1 MKAVEPRIELRCLG
15 VVRAGFP
22 SAAEEELADILSLDE
37 WLVRRP
43 EASFLLRVEGDS
55 MVEAGILPGDV
66 VLVER
71 GFAPREGD
79 IVVAQVDGDWT
90 LKYLRR
96 DGGGPVLE
104 PANVRYGTV
113 RPRRSLSVEGVVRA
127 VVRRYA

>member
-1 MKAVEPRIELRCLG
+1 MEAERKRVELRCRG

-22 SAAEEELADILSLDE
+22 SAAEEELADVLSLDE

-71 GFAPREGD
+71 GFAPRDGD

-96 DGGGPVLE
+96 DGGGPILE
-104 PANVRYGTV
+104 PANVHYGTV

-127 VVRRYA
+127 VVRRYP